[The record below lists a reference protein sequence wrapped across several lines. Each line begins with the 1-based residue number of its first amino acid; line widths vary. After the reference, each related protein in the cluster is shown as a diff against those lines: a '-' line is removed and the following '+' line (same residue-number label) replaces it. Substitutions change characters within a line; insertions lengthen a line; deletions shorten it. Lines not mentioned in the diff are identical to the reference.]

1 MAVFTLVTSQCIER
15 LSWCLIQLLAY
26 YYLCSVFKLRYPIS
40 SGYLSILC
48 LIELKR
54 LLENTMK
61 ALQSLI
67 LTIYSKS
74 EYVIYKLKEMG
85 KVTDKDIMLICK
97 TFDRLDAGNCGK
109 ITLADLMES
118 HH

>member
-1 MAVFTLVTSQCIER
+1 MVCHATFGLLLSFFCVQTSVSD
-15 LSWCLIQLLAY
+15 LFW
-26 YYLCSVFKLRYPIS
+26 
-40 SGYLSILC
+40 LSIQC

-61 ALQSLI
+61 ALRSLI

-97 TFDRLDAGNCGK
+97 TFDRLDAGNFGK